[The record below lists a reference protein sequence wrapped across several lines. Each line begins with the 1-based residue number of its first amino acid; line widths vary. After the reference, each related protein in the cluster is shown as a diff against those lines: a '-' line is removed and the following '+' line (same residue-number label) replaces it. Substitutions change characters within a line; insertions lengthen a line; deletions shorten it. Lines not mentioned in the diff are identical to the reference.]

1 MLENFKIIQSMKDY
15 LEPVRNFCD
24 YLIHPSHIFFSF
36 WNWTVE
42 CSFYVCLLV
51 AMFAIICK
59 AFKIKKFS
67 KLAPFSVGAY
77 VFIQAVGKVKFR

>member
-1 MLENFKIIQSMKDY
+1 MLLAKMET
-15 LEPVRNFCD
+15 LETIKNFCD

-42 CSFYVCLLV
+42 ISFYFCLLL
-51 AMFAIICK
+51 AMFSIICK

-67 KLAPFSVGAY
+67 KLAPFSVGLY
-77 VFIQAVGKVKFR
+77 VLLQAIGKVKFR